1 MFEKDGS
8 TRLSKTAGSPAF
20 MAPEMLIG
28 RMPFFLNRQ
37 LLTCLCLSAEPGGT
51 IKYEAKVSCLGR
63 KKGMN
68 KASFLCSHSIFGLWE
83 SHCTVGSMAR

>member
-37 LLTCLCLSAEPGGT
+37 LLTCLCF
-51 IKYEAKVSCLGR
+51 VS
-63 KKGMN
+63 
-68 KASFLCSHSIFGLWE
+68 
-83 SHCTVGSMAR
+83 